1 MRVWT
6 VYFKHREASDDSV
19 YDWIRVN
26 AESIEEAIEKAK
38 KWAEENY
45 PGLDLEISGVE
56 LEGTIHVL

>member
-6 VYFKHREASDDSV
+6 VYFKHRDASDDGV

-26 AESIEEAIEKAK
+26 AKSIEEAIKKAK
-38 KWAEENY
+38 KWAKENY

-56 LEGTIHVL
+56 LEGTTLVL